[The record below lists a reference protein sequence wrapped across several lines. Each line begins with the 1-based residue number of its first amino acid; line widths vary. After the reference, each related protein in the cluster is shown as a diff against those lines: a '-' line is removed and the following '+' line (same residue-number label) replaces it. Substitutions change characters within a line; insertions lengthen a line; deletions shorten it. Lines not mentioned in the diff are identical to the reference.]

1 MMVFKFHHNGM
12 GTKLGW
18 LRSKNDYRKMVHQSA
33 ISCQTW
39 WECSGHGLAILSR
52 DHSTSMCLPAC
63 ISVMSK
69 KKKKKRCKLL
79 NFSLG
84 GSASDSSH
92 TIFLWSPLRTA
103 HEQWCGQRMVRSK
116 INRSVHQPASKVAV
130 LLSEAFDKSVFL
142 CLLYNVY
149 NAVFNT

>member
-1 MMVFKFHHNGM
+1 MTVFKFHHNGM

-33 ISCQTW
+33 VSCQTW

-69 KKKKKRCKLL
+69 KKKKDA
-79 NFSLG
+79 NYWTFSLG

-92 TIFLWSPLRTA
+92 TIFLWSPRRTA
-103 HEQWCGQRMVRSK
+103 HEQWCGQKNGQVQDKKACLPTSKERSCVTEWGLWL
-116 INRSVHQPASKVAV
+116 IS
-130 LLSEAFDKSVFL
+130 LLMFV
-142 CLLYNVY
+142 V
-149 NAVFNT
+149 

>member
-33 ISCQTW
+33 ISWQTW

-63 ISVMSK
+63 ISVMSE
-69 KKKKKRCKLL
+69 KKKKRRKLL
-79 NFSLG
+79 NFFIRRFSLWFV
-84 GSASDSSH
+84 SYHLSLVSSEDC
-92 TIFLWSPLRTA
+92 LWPVMWP
-103 HEQWCGQRMVRSK
+103 ENGQKPDKKVCAPTSK
-116 INRSVHQPASKVAV
+116 ESSCVTEWGLWLTS
-130 LLSEAFDKSVFL
+130 L
-142 CLLYNVY
+142 CMFV
-149 NAVFNT
+149 V